1 MLCKLLALCK
11 YGLVR
16 GVMTQWQG
24 YLLFR
29 RGDGQDVMGGAL
41 GKSQVFM
48 PPYGYSS
55 NSKSFLPVDAVI
67 R

>member
-11 YGLVR
+11 YGLVQ

-41 GKSQVFM
+41 GKVFM
-48 PPYGYSS
+48 PPYGYSL
-55 NSKSFLPVDAVI
+55 NSKSFLPVDAEI